1 MKLYDRQIRV
11 LGVDVQIRFE
21 FEASLFNSKR
31 MKYSNVYITPLNG
44 INSELAKNLVL
55 YGINITIADDSIIS
69 E

>member
-1 MKLYDRQIRV
+1 
-11 LGVDVQIRFE
+11 
-21 FEASLFNSKR
+21 